1 VLDVAEKHFQ
11 TPLPMPA
18 PAAVIGHW
26 GRGRQH
32 PPAPVRPRSQAP
44 PGAPN
49 TNTNTPL
56 RTRTRPVSATWSVE
70 RGARSAERGAGAQEQ
85 EQEPTSTP
93 TAHRP
98 GDEAASVIGGLI
110 HRLYTQASAR
120 KAVVATAPG
129 GPMRPPARMGRAAH
143 SPSRPRSCFRLS
155 RAVAVELVLRLAPLH
170 HCFTSRQRVVEVV
183 EGEARSTST
192 CAFWAVTT
200 TCTRTYYIGRTIRRG
215 PTQPHSVVPGPQL
228 PRNDDADLV
237 SSLDSALNSLYTCR
251 S

>member
-1 VLDVAEKHFQ
+1 MWPKNTSKPHSPCPRPRRSSVIGGGGDS
-11 TPLPMPA
+11 TPLPQCVPV
-18 PAAVIGHW
+18 PK
-26 GRGRQH
+26 RRQV
-32 PPAPVRPRSQAP
+32 PPIPIPIPRSEP
-44 PGAPN
+44 EPGQLVPHGA
-49 TNTNTPL
+49 
-56 RTRTRPVSATWSVE
+56 WSVE
-70 RGARSAERGAGAQEQ
+70 RGARSAEQEQEQEQ

-170 HCFTSRQRVVEVV
+170 HCVTSRQRVVEVV